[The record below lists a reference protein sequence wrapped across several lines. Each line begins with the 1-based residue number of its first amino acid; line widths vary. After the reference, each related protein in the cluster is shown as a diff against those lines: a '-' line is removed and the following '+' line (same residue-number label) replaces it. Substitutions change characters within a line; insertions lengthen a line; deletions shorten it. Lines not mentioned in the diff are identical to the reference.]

1 MENII
6 NFISSNYIW
15 FIVIT
20 VILLLA
26 LIGYL
31 VDLKKDKTTVFDAG
45 EIIDENSLKETVE
58 KVENVGLSEM
68 VNKNMI
74 HSDNNNVNNNENN
87 NSSV

>member
-15 FIVIT
+15 FIVIA